1 MGCPPKA
8 RSLRLGA
15 NDGWSGKS
23 PHTSSE
29 FFPVAHLTWVFPFI
43 KRASLASRSDANLS
57 QVLARSDHIFLAL
70 GVVAVCAIRTQF
82 QRVLTAITRIDKHQR
97 GLALC
102 LS

>member
-1 MGCPPKA
+1 M
-8 RSLRLGA
+8 
-15 NDGWSGKS
+15 
-23 PHTSSE
+23 
-29 FFPVAHLTWVFPFI
+29 AHLTWVFPFI